1 MKLFAQVTLIAVIHA
16 AFIFSAYGSKFFGI
30 PVPSDFYIPLWLGA
44 PAVFA
49 FVAYFLVLLKTKWLA
64 SALYRE
70 GAWVFC
76 SGLLALLSSYLGVF
90 LAFNTFGE

>member
-1 MKLFAQVTLIAVIHA
+1 MKLFAQATLIAAIHA
-16 AFIFSAYGSKFFGI
+16 AFIFSAYGTKFFGI

-44 PAVFA
+44 PAIFA
-49 FVAYFLVLLKTKWLA
+49 FGAYFLILQKTKWLA

-70 GAWVFC
+70 GVWVFC
-76 SGLLALLSSYLGVF
+76 AGLAALTSSYLGVF